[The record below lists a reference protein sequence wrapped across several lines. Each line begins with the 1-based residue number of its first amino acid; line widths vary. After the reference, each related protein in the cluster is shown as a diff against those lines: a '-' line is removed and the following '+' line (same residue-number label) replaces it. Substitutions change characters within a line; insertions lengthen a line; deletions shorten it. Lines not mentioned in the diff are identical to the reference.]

1 MSTPTPK
8 LMNKAIVT
16 TKTVQ
21 GTALVLLLGLFDK
34 KLLNLPVRRLLD
46 MMTEIDRAQ
55 ERYLGAC
62 PWTGVL
68 PTLSIT

>member
-1 MSTPTPK
+1 MRVPQKGRAEDES
-8 LMNKAIVT
+8 L
-16 TKTVQ
+16 
-21 GTALVLLLGLFDK
+21 LLLGLFDK